1 MTFHLNSHG
10 TTDIKPKM
18 LSGVQTGNG
27 IQHDEYNMRG
37 ITHVNA
43 YRKDDILMQRRLLK
57 SFIYI

>member
-1 MTFHLNSHG
+1 MTSHLDNHG
-10 TTDIKPKM
+10 ITDIKPEM
-18 LSGVQTGNG
+18 LPGAQTGNG